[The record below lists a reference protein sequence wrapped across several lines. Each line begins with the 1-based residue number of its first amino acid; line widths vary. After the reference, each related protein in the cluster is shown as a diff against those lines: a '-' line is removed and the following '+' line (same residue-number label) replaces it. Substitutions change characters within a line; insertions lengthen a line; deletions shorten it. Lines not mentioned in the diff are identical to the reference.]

1 MNRTTDQREALIRTE
16 DKAMSMNVMNP
27 NRPKAGTTPAMRR
40 VGSFFMSLAF
50 ATAVMFSTGC
60 ATRTQ
65 NGALIGTGVGAGLGA
80 IIGHQSGHAG
90 EGAVIGGLAGAL
102 TGGLIGNATDH
113 SR

>member
-1 MNRTTDQREALIRTE
+1 MN
-16 DKAMSMNVMNP
+16 MNVVNP
-27 NRPKAGTTPAMRR
+27 NGPKAATKPAMRR
-40 VGSFFMSLAF
+40 VGSFVMALAF
-50 ATAVMFSTGC
+50 AAAVMFSTGC

-80 IIGHQSGHAG
+80 VIGHQSGHAG

-102 TGGLIGNATDH
+102 TGGLIGNATDN